1 METASH
7 KPPAESPDAPAG
19 RIRVLVGK
27 PGLDG
32 HDRGA
37 RVIAAALRDA
47 GMEVVYTGLRA
58 TIPAIASAAVQED
71 VDVIGLSILSGAHE
85 SICRRLRDELSR
97 HKARIPIVVGG
108 IIPAA
113 DYGKLKELGVAAV
126 FGPES
131 PLGSVVET
139 VRALASPSPSTSTSP
154 SNSPSTSTSTSTSTS
169 PSNSPSP
176 STSKSSKSISRSG
189 IPSTA
194 LDHTAICVRDLDA
207 SISLIE
213 ALLGQK
219 VAHKEFVPAQKVHAA
234 FFDFPNGASLEL
246 VAPQGN
252 EGLEKF
258 LQKRGDALHHLALR
272 VRDLDALLVRLDQR
286 GVPLIDKVS
295 RPGARGHK
303 VAFLHPRAFGG
314 TLLELV
320 EAHEETHDDAAAR

>member
-1 METASH
+1 MET
-7 KPPAESPDAPAG
+7 G

-58 TIPAIASAAVQED
+58 TVPAIAAAAVQED

-97 HKARIPIVVGG
+97 REARIPIVVGG
-108 IIPAA
+108 IIPSA
-113 DYGKLKELGVAAV
+113 DFAKLKDLGVAAV

-131 PLGSVVET
+131 PLAAVVET
-139 VRALASPSPSTSTSP
+139 VRALATNATETATPTATAIPTPTPTS
-154 SNSPSTSTSTSTSTS
+154 
-169 PSNSPSP
+169 
-176 STSKSSKSISRSG
+176 SSRAG
-189 IPSTA
+189 IPATR
-194 LDHTAICVRDLDA
+194 LDHTAICVRDIDA
-207 SISLIE
+207 SIALIE
-213 ALLGQK
+213 ELLGQK

-272 VRDLDALLVRLDQR
+272 VRDLDALLARLDAR

-303 VAFLHPRAFGG
+303 VAFLHPKAFGG

-320 EAHEETHDDAAAR
+320 EAQEQSADEVP

>member
-1 METASH
+1 MES
-7 KPPAESPDAPAG
+7 

-58 TIPAIASAAVQED
+58 SVPAIAAAAVQED

-85 SICRRLRDELSR
+85 SICKRLVEELKSRD
-97 HKARIPIVVGG
+97 ADIPLVVGG

-113 DYGKLKELGVAAV
+113 DHEALRALGVAAV

-131 PLGSVVET
+131 PLGAVVET
-139 VRALASPSPSTSTSP
+139 VRALASGQPLPAP
-154 SNSPSTSTSTSTSTS
+154 APA
-169 PSNSPSP
+169 PAP
-176 STSKSSKSISRSG
+176 G
-189 IPSTA
+189 IPATR
-194 LDHTAICVRDLDA
+194 LDHAAICVGDIDA
-207 SISLIE
+207 SIALIE
-213 ALLGQK
+213 DILGNK
-219 VAHKEFVPAQKVHAA
+219 VAHREYVDAQKVDAA

-246 VAPQGN
+246 VCPRGN
-252 EGLEKF
+252 AGLEKF

-272 VRDLDALLVRLDQR
+272 VKDIDEVLKRLDAR
-286 GVPLIDKVS
+286 GVPLLDKVG
-295 RPGARGHK
+295 RPGARGHR
-303 VAFLHPRAFGG
+303 VAFLHPKAFGG

-320 EAHEETHDDAAAR
+320 EAHEEVSGK